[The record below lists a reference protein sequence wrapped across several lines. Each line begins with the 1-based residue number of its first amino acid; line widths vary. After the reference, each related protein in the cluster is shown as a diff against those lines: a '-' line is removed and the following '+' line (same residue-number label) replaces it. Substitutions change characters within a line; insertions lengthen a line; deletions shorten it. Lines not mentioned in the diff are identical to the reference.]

1 MVDSKEN
8 YKSDLRV
15 TGFISAVKDYVVK
28 SKIWLEG
35 DLLK

>member
-15 TGFISAVKDYVVK
+15 KGFISAVKDYVVK
-28 SKIWLEG
+28 SI
-35 DLLK
+35 